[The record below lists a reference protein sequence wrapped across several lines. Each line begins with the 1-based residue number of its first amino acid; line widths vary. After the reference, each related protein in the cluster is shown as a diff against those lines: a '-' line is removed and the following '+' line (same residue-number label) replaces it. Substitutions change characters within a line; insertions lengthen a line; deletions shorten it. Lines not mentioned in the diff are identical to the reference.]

1 MSGSAYL
8 VVGGYA
14 HYVIAEAA
22 RVIRAGEGEDCDGD
36 IFDERLAAMYICLAL
51 SDAVRQLAYHADGD
65 ATLDPA
71 EWADSMRVIRD
82 WAEYGITHAERKIN
96 ETEATP

>member
-1 MSGSAYL
+1 MSGSAYR
-8 VVGGYA
+8 VTGYYA
-14 HYVIAEAA
+14 HDAIADAA

-82 WAEYGITHAERKIN
+82 WAEFGITTAERKTN
-96 ETEATP
+96 GEEEMP